1 MKRESLAKA
10 VGGMWCAASLVGPP
24 LGSAAEAVSPAPVLR
39 QAPSHPMSYWVARPA
54 DWKAGAR
61 YPTLLAI
68 PDATKQWEETA
79 RDYARAR
86 DEQGGRFVVVVP
98 LVVTN
103 GGPNL
108 SRIRPAYPYGDETWD
123 RVAREGR
130 CRFDLEGLEAV
141 LRDVAER
148 DGGTEGAF
156 MAGTEAAGHTIFTVA
171 FRRPERLRAAAVIS
185 GNWAGRCLSQEE
197 TAPFSEAPARVS
209 LPVRTFEVEGE
220 GPVLFDQQA
229 RAVAEAREH
238 GFAAA
243 SLAPGRLAS
252 RTAAP
257 SAVVS
262 WFVSLLPR

>member
-1 MKRESLAKA
+1 MSRECLAN
-10 VGGMWCAASLVGPP
+10 VLGGVCCVALLVGP
-24 LGSAAEAVSPAPVLR
+24 LGSASEAASPAPLLR
-39 QAPSHPMSYWVARPA
+39 ETPSHPMRYWVARPA
-54 DWKAGAR
+54 AWRAGAR

-68 PDATKQWEETA
+68 PDATKQWEETV
-79 RDYARAR
+79 RDYASAR
-86 DEQGGRFVVVVP
+86 DAQSARFVVVVP

-108 SRIRPAYPYGDETWD
+108 ARIRPAYPYPDETWD
-123 RVAREGR
+123 RIGREGR
-130 CRFDLEGLEAV
+130 CRFDLEGMDAV

-148 DGGTEGAF
+148 DGGAEGVF
-156 MAGTEAAGHTIFTVA
+156 MAGTEAAGHTIFAVA
-171 FRRPERLRAAAVIS
+171 FRRPERLRAAAVIN

-197 TAPFSEAPARVS
+197 TAAFSEADARVS
-209 LPVRTFEVEGE
+209 LPIRTFEVEGD
-220 GPVLFDQQA
+220 GQILFDQQA
-229 RAVAEAREH
+229 RAIEAAREH

-252 RTAAP
+252 RAAAP